1 MAVLFFEDPQIALII
16 LLAETI
22 LILALITSWILGARR
37 LNITLHHRVVYSAI
51 PANLTLILL
60 WMLPKPLKRFEYL
73 LKDPVKNWNLLAHY
87 VLGAITISLAVG
99 IILTFIVNREIPLV
113 ILRRARPIMIAILFL
128 WIVTFSLGAWN
139 YYNRYL
145 VSEEE
150 ENEDDDFNP
159 YPSSST
165 LTAEIVNE
173 NQIQFSHNLHK
184 PKNNIVHLLW
194 LNHYVLGQ
202 G

>member
-1 MAVLFFEDPQIALII
+1 MAVLFLEDSQIALII
-16 LLAETI
+16 LLAESI

-60 WMLPKPLKRFEYL
+60 WMLPKPLKRFENL
-73 LKDPVKNWNLLAHY
+73 LQDPIKNWNLLAHY
-87 VLGAITISLAVG
+87 ILGAITITMAVG
-99 IILTFIVNREIPLV
+99 VILTFIVNREIPLV
-113 ILRRARPIMIAILFL
+113 ILRRARPVMIAILFL

-145 VSEEE
+145 VSEE
-150 ENEDDDFNP
+150 NEDDDNFDP
-159 YPSSST
+159 YPSSSK
-165 LTAEIVNE
+165 LNAEIVNE
-173 NQIQFSHNLHK
+173 NQMQYSNNLYR
-184 PKNNIVHLLW
+184 PNNNIVQLLW
-194 LNHYVLGQ
+194 LSHHVLGH